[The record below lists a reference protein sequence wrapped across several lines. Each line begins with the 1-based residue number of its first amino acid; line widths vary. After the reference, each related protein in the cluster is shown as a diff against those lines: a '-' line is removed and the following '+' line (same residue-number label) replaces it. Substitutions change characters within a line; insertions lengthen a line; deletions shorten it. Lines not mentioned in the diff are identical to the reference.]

1 MLLNELNEKG
11 FVYFSTDI
19 GIATLDIAT
28 SIGNIYKVS
37 TMPLIQTLTPRLK
50 KSELD
55 NTYSG
60 NFGIGEFPFHTDL
73 AHWFVP
79 PRYFLLRCI
88 VPAMNV
94 YTKLIDSEILF
105 SDSESILL
113 NRSHFKSR
121 KKLDRTTNIL
131 KLRQERIFRW
141 DSVFIKPINKNAD
154 RLSIIMDER
163 VNTVDFISFSLCEE
177 GDCLLIDNWRML
189 HSRSPVSE
197 ESMDRKIER
206 VYFEEITF

>member
-1 MLLNELNEKG
+1 MILSELNEKG
-11 FVYFSTDI
+11 FAYFSTDI
-19 GIATLDIAT
+19 SIATLDIAK
-28 SIGNIYKVS
+28 SIGNIYKIS

-60 NFGIGEFPFHTDL
+60 NFGIGKFPFHTDL

-94 YTKLIDSEILF
+94 HTNLIDSTILF
-105 SDSESILL
+105 NDSENVLL
-113 NRSHFKSR
+113 SRSHFKPR
-121 KKLDRTTNIL
+121 KKLDRTSNIL

-154 RLSIIMDER
+154 RLSMIINER
-163 VNTVDFISFSLCEE
+163 INTVECISFSLCKE

-189 HSRSPVSE
+189 HSRSSISE